1 MRFFLCLFGCFALAQ
16 LSTGAAATSPA
27 IARVTLLRVPDGG
40 LQPQIATDS
49 NGNVHLIY
57 YTGDPTGGDISYV
70 HSMDGGATFSKP
82 LRVNSHGASAIAA
95 GNIRGAH
102 IALGKNGL
110 VHVAW
115 MGSKLAE
122 PKGPGGQA
130 TMLYTHLNASG
141 TAFEPERNMI
151 QFAYG
156 LDGGGTV
163 AADPAGNVYVI
174 WHAPEPGKE
183 EEANR
188 RVWVARSS
196 DNGNSFAREK
206 AAWNE
211 PTGACGCCG
220 MGALADADGTLY
232 IQYRSAAQVMNRDT
246 YLLTSKDHAQTFSGA
261 KLDNWSVGKCVMSTQ
276 ALLPGPN
283 TAWETKGQIFFA
295 GPSGKRGAAPGNS
308 ELRKHPA
315 LAANAHGD
323 ILLAWTEGM
332 AWKKPGTLAWQL
344 YDRNGNPKSPAGP
357 ATGVPALSVPAFS
370 LVGAFARPDGGFTI
384 VY

>member
-1 MRFFLCLFGCFALAQ
+1 MRFPLLLACFAIAR
-16 LSTGAAATSPA
+16 LSIEAAATSPA

-40 LQPQIATDS
+40 LQPQAATDS
-49 NGNVHLIY
+49 SGNVHLIY
-57 YTGDPTGGDISYV
+57 YTGDPMGGDIFYV
-70 HSMDGGATFSKP
+70 RSMDGATFSKP
-82 LRVNSHGASAIAA
+82 LQVNSHGASAIAA

-122 PKGPGGQA
+122 PKGPGGQP

-141 TAFEPERNMI
+141 TAFEPERSII
-151 QFAYG
+151 QFSYG
-156 LDGGGTV
+156 LDGGGAV

-220 MGALADADGTLY
+220 MGALADADGALY

-276 ALLPGPN
+276 ALLPGPT

-295 GPSGKRGAAPGNS
+295 GPSGKRVAAPRNS
-308 ELRKHPA
+308 EVRKHPA

-323 ILLAWTEGM
+323 ILLVWTEGM

-344 YDRNGNPKSPAGP
+344 YDHNGNPKGTAGP
-357 ATGVPALSVPAFS
+357 APEVPALSVPAFS
-370 LVGAFARPDGGFTI
+370 LVAAFARPDGGFTI

>member
-1 MRFFLCLFGCFALAQ
+1 MRFFLCLFGCFALAE
-16 LSTGAAATSPA
+16 LSTGATATSPA
-27 IARVTLLRVPDGG
+27 IAPVALLRVPDRGI
-40 LQPQIATDS
+40 QPQIATGS

-57 YTGDPTGGDISYV
+57 YTGDPMGGDIFYV
-70 HSMDGGATFSKP
+70 RSMDGGATFSKP
-82 LRVNSHGASAIAA
+82 LRVNSHEASAIAA

-122 PKGPGGQA
+122 PKGPGGQP
-130 TMLYTHLNASG
+130 TMLYTHLNAAG

-163 AADPAGNVYVI
+163 AADPTGNVYVI

-183 EEANR
+183 GEEYR
-188 RVWVARSS
+188 RVWVSRSA
-196 DNGNSFAREK
+196 DNGKNFAREK

-220 MGALADADGTLY
+220 MGALADADGALY

-261 KLDNWSVGKCVMSTQ
+261 MLDSWSVGKCVMSTQ
-276 ALLPGPN
+276 ALLPGPT

-295 GPSGKRGAAPGNS
+295 GPGGKRVAAPGNS

-323 ILLAWTEGM
+323 VLLAWTEGM

-344 YDRNGNPKSPAGP
+344 YDRNGNAKGTGGP
-357 ATGVPALSVPAFS
+357 STGVPAVSVPAFS
-370 LVGAFARPDGGFTI
+370 LVAAFARPDGGFTI